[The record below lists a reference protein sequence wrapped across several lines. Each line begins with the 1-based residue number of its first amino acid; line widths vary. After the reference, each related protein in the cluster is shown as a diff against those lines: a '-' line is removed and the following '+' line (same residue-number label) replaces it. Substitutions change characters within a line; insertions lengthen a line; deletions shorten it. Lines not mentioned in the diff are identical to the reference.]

1 MYIPRAH
8 NPLLKCKKVTCDD
21 EPSVFIMTLNS
32 IPPNRVLGFCAK
44 CFKKGKMKARTE
56 PRNDGKFFHL
66 GMYYDFEK
74 VSREDII
81 THYRVANTIVKD
93 VLEE

>member
-1 MYIPRAH
+1 
-8 NPLLKCKKVTCDD
+8 
-21 EPSVFIMTLNS
+21 
-32 IPPNRVLGFCAK
+32 
-44 CFKKGKMKARTE
+44 MKARTE